1 MFSTCPEGIAIQEKN
16 LAHMNYLDK
25 DIA

>member
-16 LAHMNYLDK
+16 LVHMNYLDEG
-25 DIA
+25 IA